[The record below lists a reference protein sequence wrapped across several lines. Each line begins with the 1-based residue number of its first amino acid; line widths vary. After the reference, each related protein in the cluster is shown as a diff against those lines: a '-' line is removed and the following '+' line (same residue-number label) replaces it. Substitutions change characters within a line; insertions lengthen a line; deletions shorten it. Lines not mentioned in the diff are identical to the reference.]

1 MVEGATLRSFM
12 TGRPGFSPW
21 PGPCVAQVWFAPS
34 LTECLPEISHESLGS
49 SQCLLEYLLNRLHSG
64 SGRVKLKVSPSGSRG
79 LRGR

>member
-1 MVEGATLRSFM
+1 MGACGGGGHTEEFD
-12 TGRPGFSPW
+12 GRKARLLSL
-21 PGPCVAQVWFAPS
+21 AQGWFAPS

-79 LRGR
+79 LPGG